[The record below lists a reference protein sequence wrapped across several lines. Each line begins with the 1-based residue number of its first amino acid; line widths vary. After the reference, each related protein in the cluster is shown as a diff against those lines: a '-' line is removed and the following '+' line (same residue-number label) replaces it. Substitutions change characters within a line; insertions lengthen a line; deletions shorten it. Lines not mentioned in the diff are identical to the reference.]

1 MPLWWWNEGLPSC
14 WTTWYLTFRMVLV
27 RVKWINRVW
36 WLNVIWLAFFF
47 VNIFFVFPCKII
59 GKILPMITITSMILF
74 LFCYCIYINVES
86 MYTQDVFKSK
96 CWCWLDPF
104 LHQLIWQTS
113 NQKQLLRV
121 FERHQPPAGRFGANW
136 EGSHI
141 PSLRSQHFWVDDF
154 ATVPFGGIYS
164 LE

>member
-1 MPLWWWNEGLPSC
+1 M
-14 WTTWYLTFRMVLV
+14 T
-27 RVKWINRVW
+27 
-36 WLNVIWLAFFF
+36 
-47 VNIFFVFPCKII
+47 

-74 LFCYCIYINVES
+74 LFCYCVYINVES

-121 FERHQPPAGRFGANW
+121 FSRPNPPAGRFGQLGRITYSIPASRQQNNPPFQPTSSVFLVKAFIPCLPFTFWAN
-136 EGSHI
+136 I
-141 PSLRSQHFWVDDF
+141 
-154 ATVPFGGIYS
+154 ATVKFTRNN
-164 LE
+164 